1 MQRVCDI
8 GPDSASF
15 PGERENTV
23 SFLNPRIPGVNSDD
37 VLTDITEAPHRLGAV
52 AQAGGAQ
59 VIATVDVQAGED
71 DWNTPPSEE
80 HPRPVV
86 LVHGTFGNRGYTWN
100 TATPLLRQHGHRVFR
115 LDYGQHGN
123 PVIFGLGDIK
133 HSARQLADFVDE
145 VLRRT
150 GAQQVDLVGFSQGGM
165 MPRYYLNA
173 LGGGPKVHNFV
184 GIAPSN
190 HGVTAQGLMNL
201 ARQIPGAVEVL
212 EQGAVGEV
220 VPAWPQLQHD
230 HSFQRELAAL
240 GETTEGVRHTVI
252 ATRYDDVVTPYTSCA
267 LEQTDGRYVNNIVLQ
282 DLDPDDHTPHVSMPY
297 NATVLN
303 EVLKALAD

>member
-1 MQRVCDI
+1 M
-8 GPDSASF
+8 
-15 PGERENTV
+15 

-37 VLTDITEAPHRLGAV
+37 FVRDVTEAPHRLGAV
-52 AQAGGAQ
+52 AQAAGAQ

-71 DWNTPPSEE
+71 DWNTPPTEE

-115 LDYGQHGN
+115 LDYGRHGN

-150 GAQQVDLVGFSQGGM
+150 GAQEVDVVGFSQGGM

-173 LGGGPKVHNFV
+173 LGGGPKVRNLV

-201 ARQIPGAVEVL
+201 ARQIPGAVELL
-212 EQGAVGEV
+212 EKGVIGEV

-230 HSFQRELAAL
+230 HPFQRELADL

-252 ATRYDDVVTPYTSCA
+252 ATQYDDVVTPYTSCA
-267 LEQTDGRYVNNIVLQ
+267 LARTEGRYVNNIVLQ
-282 DLDPDDHTPHVSMPY
+282 DIDPDDHTPHVGMPY
-297 NATVLN
+297 NATVLK

>member
-1 MQRVCDI
+1 M
-8 GPDSASF
+8 
-15 PGERENTV
+15 
-23 SFLNPRIPGVNSDD
+23 SFLNPRIPGLNSDD
-37 VLTDITEAPHRLGAV
+37 VITDVTEAPHRLNAL
-52 AQAGGAQ
+52 AQAGAAQ
-59 VIATVDVQAGED
+59 IIATVDVEAGED
-71 DWNTPPSEE
+71 DWDLALSEE

-86 LVHGTFGNRGYTWN
+86 LVHGTFGNRGYTW
-100 TATPLLRQHGHRVFR
+100 TSATPLLRQHGHRVFR
-115 LDYGQHGN
+115 LDYGRHGN

-133 HSARQLADFVDE
+133 RSAQQLADFVDE

-150 GAQQVDLVGFSQGGM
+150 GAEQVDLVGFSQGGM

-190 HGVTAQGLMNL
+190 HGVTAQGLLNL
-201 ARQIPGAVEVL
+201 ARQIPGAVELL
-212 EQGAVGEV
+212 EQGAVGTV

-230 HSFQRELAAL
+230 HPFQRELADL

-267 LEQTDGRYVNNIVLQ
+267 LAPAEGRYVNNIVLQ
-282 DLDPDDHTPHVSMPY
+282 DIDPDDRTPHVSMPY
-297 NATVLN
+297 NVTVLN
-303 EVLKALAD
+303 EVLKALAG

>member
-1 MQRVCDI
+1 M
-8 GPDSASF
+8 
-15 PGERENTV
+15 
-23 SFLNPRIPGVNSDD
+23 SFLNPRLPGVTSDD
-37 VLTDITEAPHRLGAV
+37 VVTDITEAPHRLGAV

-71 DWNTPPSEE
+71 DWNLPPTEQ

-115 LDYGQHGN
+115 LDYGQHGH

-150 GAQQVDLVGFSQGGM
+150 GAQEVDVVGFSQGGM
-165 MPRYYLNA
+165 VPRYYLNA
-173 LGGGPKVHNFV
+173 LGGGPKVRNFV

-201 ARQIPGAVEVL
+201 ARQIPGAVELL
-212 EQGAVGEV
+212 EQGPVGEV

-230 HSFQRELAAL
+230 HPFQRELAEL

-267 LEQTDGRYVNNIVLQ
+267 LAETEGRYVKNVVLQ
-282 DLDPDDHTPHVSMPY
+282 DNDPDDHTPHVSMPY
-297 NATVLN
+297 NATVLK
-303 EVLKALAD
+303 EVLEALAD

>member
-1 MQRVCDI
+1 M
-8 GPDSASF
+8 
-15 PGERENTV
+15 
-23 SFLNPRIPGVNSDD
+23 SFLNPRLPGANSDD
-37 VLTDITEAPHRLGAV
+37 VVTDITEAPHRLGAV

-71 DWNTPPSEE
+71 DWNAPPSEE

-100 TATPLLRQHGHRVFR
+100 TAAPLLRQNGHRVFR
-115 LDYGQHGN
+115 LDFGQHGH

-133 HSARQLADFVDE
+133 RSARQLADVVDE

-150 GAQQVDLVGFSQGGM
+150 GAHQVDLVGFSQGGM

-184 GIAPSN
+184 GISPSN

-201 ARQIPGAVEVL
+201 ARQIPGAVELL
-212 EQGAVGEV
+212 EQGTVGEV

-230 HSFQRELAAL
+230 HPFQRELADL

-252 ATRYDDVVTPYTSCA
+252 ATQYDDVVTPYTSCA
-267 LEQTDGRYVNNIVLQ
+267 LAKTEGRYVSNIVLQ
-282 DLDPDDHTPHVSMPY
+282 DIDPDDHTPHVSMPY
-297 NATVLN
+297 NATVLK

>member
-1 MQRVCDI
+1 M
-8 GPDSASF
+8 SSL
-15 PGERENTV
+15 
-23 SFLNPRIPGVNSDD
+23 SPRIPGLNSEDATAD
-37 VLTDITEAPHRLGAV
+37 LVESPHRLAGL
-52 AQAGGAQ
+52 AQAAGAQ
-59 VIATVDVQAGED
+59 IITTVDVQAGED
-71 DWNTPPSEE
+71 DWNVPATEE

-86 LVHGTFGNRGYTWN
+86 LVHGTFGNRGYTW
-100 TATPLLRQHGHRVFR
+100 TSAAPLLRQHGHRVFR
-115 LDYGQHGN
+115 VDYGQHGN

-165 MPRYYLNA
+165 LPRYYLNA

-190 HGVTAQGLMNL
+190 HGVTAQGLLNL
-201 ARQIPGAVEVL
+201 ARQIPGAVELL

-220 VPAWPQLQHD
+220 VPAWPQLQHG
-230 HSFQRELAAL
+230 HPFQRELADL

-267 LEQTDGRYVNNIVLQ
+267 LEETEGRYVNNIVLQ
-282 DLDPDDHTPHVSMPY
+282 DIDPEDHTPHASMPY
-297 NATVLN
+297 NPTVLK
-303 EVLKALAD
+303 EVLAALAS

>member
-1 MQRVCDI
+1 M
-8 GPDSASF
+8 
-15 PGERENTV
+15 
-23 SFLNPRIPGVNSDD
+23 SFLNPRLPGANSDD
-37 VLTDITEAPHRLGAV
+37 VVTDITEAPHRLRAV
-52 AQAGGAQ
+52 AEACGAQ
-59 VIATVDVQAGED
+59 VVATVDVQAGED
-71 DWNTPPSEE
+71 DWNVPSTEE

-115 LDYGQHGN
+115 LDYGHHGH

-133 HSARQLADFVDE
+133 RSARQLADFVDE

-184 GIAPSN
+184 GISPSN

-201 ARQIPGAVEVL
+201 ARQIPGAVELL
-212 EQGAVGEV
+212 EQGTVEEV

-230 HSFQRELAAL
+230 HPFQRELTDL

-267 LEQTDGRYVNNIVLQ
+267 LAQTEGRYVNNIVLQ
-282 DLDPDDHTPHVSMPY
+282 DIDPDDHTPHVSMPY

>member
-1 MQRVCDI
+1 M
-8 GPDSASF
+8 SF
-15 PGERENTV
+15 ST
-23 SFLNPRIPGVNSDD
+23 PRIPGFNSGD
-37 VLTDITEAPHRLGAV
+37 VTTDITEAPHRLGGL
-52 AQAGGAQ
+52 AQAGAAQ
-59 VIATVDVQAGED
+59 VIATVDVAAGED
-71 DWNTPPSEE
+71 DWDVAPTEE

-86 LVHGTFGNRGYTWN
+86 LVHGTFGNRGYTW
-100 TATPLLRQHGHRVFR
+100 TSATPLLRRHGHRVFR

-133 HSARQLADFVDE
+133 RSAQQLAEFVDE

-150 GAQQVDLVGFSQGGM
+150 GAQQVDIVGFSQGGM

-190 HGVTAQGLMNL
+190 HGVTAQGLLNL
-201 ARQIPGAVEVL
+201 ARQIPGAVELL
-212 EQGAVGEV
+212 EQGAVGAV

-230 HSFQRELAAL
+230 HPFQRELADL

-267 LEQTDGRYVNNIVLQ
+267 LAETEGRYVNNIVLQ
-282 DLDPDDHTPHVSMPY
+282 DIDPGDRTPHASMPY

-303 EVLKALAD
+303 EVLKALAS

>member
-1 MQRVCDI
+1 M
-8 GPDSASF
+8 
-15 PGERENTV
+15 
-23 SFLNPRIPGVNSDD
+23 SFLNPRIPGANSDD
-37 VLTDITEAPHRLGAV
+37 VVTDITEAPHRAGAV
-52 AQAGGAQ
+52 LQAGGAQ
-59 VIATVDVQAGED
+59 VIATVDVPAGED
-71 DWNTPPSEE
+71 DWNVPPSEE

-133 HSARQLADFVDE
+133 HSARQLAEFVDE

-150 GAQQVDLVGFSQGGM
+150 GAQQVDIVGFSQGGM

-184 GIAPSN
+184 GISPSN
-190 HGVTAQGLMNL
+190 HGVTGQGLMNL

-230 HSFQRELAAL
+230 HPFQRELADL

-267 LEQTDGRYVNNIVLQ
+267 LEPTEGRHVNNIVLQ
-282 DLDPDDHTPHVSMPY
+282 DIDPDDHTPHVSMPY

>member
-1 MQRVCDI
+1 MSYLD
-8 GPDSASF
+8 
-15 PGERENTV
+15 
-23 SFLNPRIPGVNSDD
+23 PRIPGVNSDD
-37 VLTDITEAPHRLGAV
+37 VVTDITEVPHRLRAV
-52 AQAGGAQ
+52 AEACGAQ
-59 VIATVDVQAGED
+59 VVATVDVQAGED
-71 DWNTPPSEE
+71 DWNAPATEE

-86 LVHGTFGNRGYTWN
+86 LVHGTFGNRGYTWS
-100 TATPLLRQHGHRVFR
+100 TATPLLRRHGHRVFR
-115 LDYGQHGN
+115 LDYGQHGH

-133 HSARQLADFVDE
+133 RSARQLADFVDE

-150 GAQQVDLVGFSQGGM
+150 GAQEVDVVGFSQGGM
-165 MPRYYLNA
+165 VPRYYLNA
-173 LGGGPKVHNFV
+173 LGGAPKVRNFV

-201 ARQIPGAVEVL
+201 ARQIPGAVELL
-212 EQGAVGEV
+212 EQGAVGEI

-230 HSFQRELAAL
+230 HPFQRELAEL

-267 LEQTDGRYVNNIVLQ
+267 LAETEGRYVNNIVLQ
-282 DLDPDDHTPHVSMPY
+282 DIDPDDHTPHVSMPY

-303 EVLKALAD
+303 EVLKALAC

>member
-1 MQRVCDI
+1 M
-8 GPDSASF
+8 SF
-15 PGERENTV
+15 ST
-23 SFLNPRIPGVNSDD
+23 PRIPGLDSGD
-37 VLTDITEAPHRLGAV
+37 VTTDITEAPHRLGGL
-52 AQAGGAQ
+52 AQAGAAQ
-59 VIATVDVQAGED
+59 VIATVDVEAGED
-71 DWNTPPSEE
+71 DWDVAPTEE

-86 LVHGTFGNRGYTWN
+86 LVHGTFGNRGYTW
-100 TATPLLRQHGHRVFR
+100 TSAAPLLRRHGHRVFR

-133 HSARQLADFVDE
+133 RSAQQLAEFVDE

-150 GAQQVDLVGFSQGGM
+150 GAQQVDIVGFSQGGM

-190 HGVTAQGLMNL
+190 HGVTAQGLLNL
-201 ARQIPGAVEVL
+201 ARQIPGAVELL
-212 EQGAVGEV
+212 EQGAVGAV

-230 HSFQRELAAL
+230 HPFQRELADL

-252 ATRYDDVVTPYTSCA
+252 ATQYDDVVTPYTSCA
-267 LEQTDGRYVNNIVLQ
+267 LAETEGRYVNNIVLQ
-282 DLDPDDHTPHVSMPY
+282 DIDPGDRTPHASMPY

-303 EVLKALAD
+303 EVLKALAS

>member
-1 MQRVCDI
+1 M
-8 GPDSASF
+8 
-15 PGERENTV
+15 
-23 SFLNPRIPGVNSDD
+23 SFLNPRIPGTNSDD
-37 VLTDITEAPHRLGAV
+37 LVTDITEAPHRLRAV
-52 AQAGGAQ
+52 AEACGAQ
-59 VIATVDVQAGED
+59 VVATVDVPAGED
-71 DWNTPPSEE
+71 DWNTPPTEE

-86 LVHGTFGNRGYTWN
+86 LVHGTFGNRGYTWS

-115 LDYGQHGN
+115 LDYGQHGH

-133 HSARQLADFVDE
+133 RSARQLADFVDE

-165 MPRYYLNA
+165 VPRYYLNA

-184 GIAPSN
+184 GISPSN

-201 ARQIPGAVEVL
+201 ARQISGAVELL

-230 HSFQRELAAL
+230 HPFQRELADL

-267 LEQTDGRYVNNIVLQ
+267 LAETEGRHVDNIVLQ
-282 DLDPDDHTPHVSMPY
+282 DIDPDDHTPHVSMPY

>member
-1 MQRVCDI
+1 M
-8 GPDSASF
+8 
-15 PGERENTV
+15 
-23 SFLNPRIPGVNSDD
+23 SFLNPRLPGINSDD
-37 VLTDITEAPHRLGAV
+37 VVTDVTEAPHRLGAI
-52 AQAGGAQ
+52 AEAGGAQ

-71 DWNTPPSEE
+71 DWNAPPSEE

-100 TATPLLRQHGHRVFR
+100 TATPLLREQGHRVFR

-133 HSARQLADFVDE
+133 HSARQLAEFVDE

-150 GAQQVDLVGFSQGGM
+150 GAQKVDLVGFSQGGM
-165 MPRYYLNA
+165 MPRYFLNA

-184 GIAPSN
+184 GISPSN

-230 HSFQRELAAL
+230 HPFQRELADL

-267 LEQTDGRYVNNIVLQ
+267 LEETEGRYVRNIVLQ
-282 DLDPDDHTPHVSMPY
+282 DIAPDDHTPHVSMPY
-297 NATVLN
+297 NATVLK
-303 EVLKALAD
+303 EVLTALAS

>member
-1 MQRVCDI
+1 M
-8 GPDSASF
+8 
-15 PGERENTV
+15 
-23 SFLNPRIPGVNSDD
+23 SFLNPRLPGINTDD
-37 VLTDITEAPHRLGAV
+37 VTTDLTEAPHRVVGLT
-52 AQAGGAQ
+52 QAGSAQ

-71 DWNTPPSEE
+71 DWNVPAGEE

-100 TATPLLRQHGHRVFR
+100 TATPLLRRHGHRVFR

-165 MPRYYLNA
+165 MPRYFLNA

-201 ARQIPGAVEVL
+201 ARQIPGAVELL

-230 HSFQRELAAL
+230 HPFQRELAEL

-267 LEQTDGRYVNNIVLQ
+267 LEEAEGRYVKNIVLQ
-282 DLDPDDHTPHVSMPY
+282 DIDPDDRTPHVSMPY
-297 NATVLN
+297 NPTVLRV
-303 EVLKALAD
+303 VLEALAG